1 MEIFKTA
8 VRIERTSKSS
18 IFSQVSKGVVDIIQ
32 RGVLKPN
39 DRLPSV
45 RKLAGILDIHART
58 VVAAYEDLE
67 AQGWIETLP
76 RKGVFVSSVLPT
88 IKPIKLRQNN
98 EARMDRPTSHESG
111 ERNQKLKTS
120 TKSDLIVDDGFPDHR
135 LAPTDL
141 ILREYRRLMKKSYAI
156 RAATF
161 SEYTGSEELRVVLS
175 KFLRETRALPIDE
188 SNLCVTRGAQMGLYL
203 ICRTYL
209 KKGSKVLVGEPNY
222 RFANDLFKECGAKLI
237 GVPVEN
243 DGIDTNRIAQICAKQ
258 KPDLLYI
265 IPHHHHPTTVT
276 LSPQKR
282 IALLEIV
289 EKYRLMVIEDDY
301 DYDFHYAS
309 SPILPLAS
317 YMKGQDVFYLGS
329 LSKAISNALRIGF
342 ICATPS
348 AIERISQLRRLVDL
362 RGDTFFELAM
372 SYFIKE
378 GEFAR
383 HLKRMNRIYKDR
395 RDLMYEMMHNNLGD
409 RITLVKPTGG
419 MALWTTF
426 HKSIDLKSVSAKAQE
441 MGLVISD
448 GTFYNTSNLNLNST
462 RFGFASKDEREIH
475 QFVDILQTLLKR

>member
-8 VRIERTSKSS
+8 IRIERTSKSS
-18 IFSQVSKGVVDIIQ
+18 IFSQVSKGVVHIIQ

-45 RKLAGILDIHART
+45 RKLARILDIHART

-98 EARMDRPTSHESG
+98 EARMDRPTTHESVK
-111 ERNQKLKTS
+111 RNQKTS

-141 ILREYRRLMKKSYAI
+141 IVREYRRLMKKSHAI

-161 SEYTGSEELRVVLS
+161 GEHTGAEELRVVLS

-188 SNLCVTRGAQMGLYL
+188 SNLCITRGAQMGLYL

-209 KKGSKVLVGEPNY
+209 KRGSKVLVGEPNY
-222 RFANDLFKECGAKLI
+222 RFANDLFKECGAELI
-237 GVPVEN
+237 GVPVEK

-258 KPDLLYI
+258 KPDLIYI

-289 EKYRLMVIEDDY
+289 EKYKPMVIEDDY

-329 LSKAISNALRIGF
+329 LSKAISNALRLGF

-372 SYFIKE
+372 SNFIKE

-383 HLKRMNRIYKDR
+383 HLKRMNRIYNER
-395 RDLMYEMMHNNLGD
+395 RDLMYELLNNNLAD
-409 RITLVKPTGG
+409 RITLMKPNGG

-426 HKSIDLKSVSAKAQE
+426 HKSIDLKSVSAKARE
-441 MGLVISD
+441 MGLVIDD
-448 GTFYNTSNLNLNST
+448 GTFYNTTKVNLNST
-462 RFGFASKDEREIH
+462 RFGFASKDEREINR
-475 QFVDILQTLLKR
+475 FVDILQILLKR

>member
-8 VRIERTSKSS
+8 FHIDRTSTSS
-18 IFSQVSKGVVDIIQ
+18 VFSQVSKGVVNIIQ
-32 RGVLKPN
+32 RGVLRPS

-45 RKLAGILDIHART
+45 RKLAGILNIHPRT

-67 AQGWIETLP
+67 AQGWIETLA

-88 IKPIKLRQNN
+88 IKPIKLRQGS
-98 EARMDRPTSHESG
+98 EARIDRPTTDESVQ
-111 ERNQKLKTS
+111 RNRKLKAS
-120 TKSDLIVDDGFPDHR
+120 TRSDLIIDDGFPDHR

-141 ILREYRRLMKKSYAI
+141 ILREYRGMMKKSYAI
-156 RAATF
+156 RAATLGD
-161 SEYTGSEELRVVLS
+161 SVGSEELRIVLS
-175 KFLRETRALPIDE
+175 KFLRETRALGVDE
-188 SNLCVTRGAQMGLYL
+188 RSLCVTRGAQMGLYL
-203 ICRTYL
+203 ICRTCL
-209 KKGSKVLVGEPNY
+209 KKGSRVLVGEPNY
-222 RFANDLFKECGAKLI
+222 RFANDLFEECGARLI
-237 GVPVEN
+237 RVPVEN
-243 DGIDTNRIAQICAKQ
+243 DGINTTRIAQICAKQ

-289 EKYRLMVIEDDY
+289 EKYNLMVIEDDY

-317 YMKGQDVFYLGS
+317 YLKGQDIFYLGS

-348 AIERISQLRRLVDL
+348 AIERIGHLRRLVDL
-362 RGDTFFELAM
+362 RGDTFFELGM
-372 SYFIKE
+372 SNFIKE

-383 HLKRMNRIYKDR
+383 HLKRMNRIYKER
-395 RDLMYEMMHNNLGD
+395 RDLMYELLHNNLND
-409 RITLVKPTGG
+409 RVTLIKPTGG

-426 HKSIDLKSVSAKAQE
+426 HKSIDLKSLSTKARE
-441 MGLVISD
+441 MGLVMSD
-448 GTFYNTSNLNLNST
+448 GTFYNTSKVNLNST
-462 RFGFASKDEREIH
+462 RFGFASKNESEIS
-475 QFVDILQTLLKR
+475 QFVDILKTLLKR